1 MGMIFAIMFILL
13 VAMVVSTLIES
24 LLPRTNEVV
33 GRISVTGVS
42 LLVSS
47 LLFAAI
53 FKVLPDAK
61 IAWREVWLGAVTTAL
76 LFSGGKAAV
85 SFYLKHGGV
94 VESYGSAAG
103 ALIALI
109 VWVYY
114 SCIILFIG
122 AEMTAQYDQ
131 QRAAR
136 RRAREAQAIASTAAS
151 IAEKARQEAL
161 KADSIARADLRLTR
175 LRPRPRVRARRVQAS
190 PLQAKQVRASQVRAR
205 PPRRTREPRAWIAP
219 HACTCT
225 GTVLPQPLGCS
236 DSPGSYVG
244 RAERCTRVRRSSRSL
259 RSSSL
264 PLTITASIFRVA
276 ARSFSGSALSS
287 TRSARL
293 PTSIVPKSGSIPM
306 DDPLFGSDAMYR
318 AGFAVAH
325 RNASN
330 GERPAAPSDPISSCS
345 ANPVTLK
352 NCGESRARH
361 QPPRPHQRASA

>member
-1 MGMIFAIMFILL
+1 MGFRSTYNFVRSVVRGFNEHDVMSLAAAVAFYTLLSFAPLVLLLVTIGSLLGEVAKSEMVQNFYAQLGPEAAQVGEAVIAQAERAGPPRELWRWILSSSMLVVSASLVFNQLQKSLNRIWGTRATPRSGLFAWIWKRLLSMGMIFAIMFILL

-61 IAWREVWLGAVTTAL
+61 IAWREVWLGAITTAI

-161 KADSIARADLRLTR
+161 KADSIARAGST
-175 LRPRPRVRARRVQAS
+175 PH
-190 PLQAKQVRASQVRAR
+190 
-205 PPRRTREPRAWIAP
+205 THAP
-219 HACTCT
+219 A
-225 GTVLPQPLGCS
+225 PQSS
-236 DSPGSYVG
+236 DTPGSGQPASGQAGSGQPASG
-244 RAERCTRVRRSSRSL
+244 R
-259 RSSSL
+259 
-264 PLTITASIFRVA
+264 PG
-276 ARSFSGSALSS
+276 SG
-287 TRSARL
+287 
-293 PTSIVPKSGSIPM
+293 
-306 DDPLFGSDAMYR
+306 
-318 AGFAVAH
+318 
-325 RNASN
+325 
-330 GERPAAPSDPISSCS
+330 AAPSTD
-345 ANPVTLK
+345 A
-352 NCGESRARH
+352 
-361 QPPRPHQRASA
+361 